1 MNLIPDWKQAHRF
14 WSMRWAIVTAFL
26 ASVEAAYAILPEDW
40 MPAIPGY
47 IKAGLSMVVLLC
59 AGATGV
65 SRVLNQPVKPPP
77 TDFSGGQT

>member
-26 ASVEAAYAILPEDW
+26 AGVETAYAVLPTDW
-40 MPAIPGY
+40 LPAIPDPV
-47 IKAGLSMVVLLC
+47 KAGLSFAVLLC

-77 TDFSGGQT
+77 DFIGGLK